1 MRHVHILNGDSL
13 KYQLQ
18 AIINDEL
25 IVTRECLIDG
35 NVQGETLTDFYANRA
50 AFTAQYDDCTV
61 AGYYEKSAT
70 EIDKIANIEVGRQ
83 IICWFEDDLF
93 CQANFW
99 FVINL
104 LVKSGHQ
111 ENIYLVRPSPGNEYS
126 FASMAEYELTLAL
139 KEKQAL
145 FPQQL
150 KLLAEL
156 WPLYQ
161 QNDGEKM
168 VIIAQQLSTELPFL
182 LSAIKAHQCRIPDE
196 SGLGY
201 PERQLLAVVAEL
213 NSTEFSA
220 VFKCFSAREG
230 IYSFGD
236 MQVKQM
242 FERLIESKKA

>member
-1 MRHVHILNGDSL
+1 MKQVHILNGDSL
-13 KYQLQ
+13 KFQLH
-18 AIINDEL
+18 AVINDEL
-25 IVTRECLIDG
+25 IITRECLIDG
-35 NVQGETLTDFYANRA
+35 NVQGETLIDFYANRA
-50 AFTAQYDDCTV
+50 EFTAQYDDCTI
-61 AGYYEKSAT
+61 AGYYAKSAT
-70 EIDKIANIEVGRQ
+70 EIDKMANIKVGRE

-99 FVINL
+99 FVIHL

-111 ENIYLVRPSPGNEYS
+111 ENIYLVRPSSGNEYS
-126 FASMAEYELTLAL
+126 FASMAEDELSLAL
-139 KEKQAL
+139 KEKQTL

-168 VIIAQQLSTELPFL
+168 LAIARQLYDELPFL
-182 LSAIKAHQCRIPDE
+182 LPAMQAHQCRMPDE

-201 PERQLLAVVAEL
+201 PERQLLAVMAEL
-213 NSTEFSA
+213 NSNEFSA

-242 FERLIESKKA
+242 FERLIESKKV